1 MMHLISNEFPIFI
14 TIKVDVEL
22 VEDIEDIKNHVDINK
37 IEIVF

>member
-1 MMHLISNEFPIFI
+1 MYLISNEFPIFI